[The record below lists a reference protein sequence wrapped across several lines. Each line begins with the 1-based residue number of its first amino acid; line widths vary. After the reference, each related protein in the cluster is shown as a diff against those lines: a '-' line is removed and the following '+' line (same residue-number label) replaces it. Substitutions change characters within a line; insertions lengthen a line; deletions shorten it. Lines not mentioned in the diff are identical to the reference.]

1 MINRELIEYFAEIA
15 REKNVDRSELGSI
28 LEQLFMYIVEKE
40 RGDNSNCDVIV
51 NIDKGEIEIYVE
63 KEIVDDVEDPVLEI
77 LLEEANNEMP

>member
-63 KEIVDDVEDPVLEI
+63 KEIVDDIIGRSCIGDFTGGSQ
-77 LLEEANNEMP
+77 

>member
-63 KEIVDDVEDPVLEI
+63 KIKDLKFEKI
-77 LLEEANNEMP
+77 